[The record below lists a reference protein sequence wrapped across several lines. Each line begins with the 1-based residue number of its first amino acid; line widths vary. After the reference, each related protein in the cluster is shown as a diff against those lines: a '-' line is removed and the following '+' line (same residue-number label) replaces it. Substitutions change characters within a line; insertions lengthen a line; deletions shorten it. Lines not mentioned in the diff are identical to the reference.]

1 MIEKE
6 TCMAAWKKALS
17 DILDGGE
24 DFEDENNRICRELF
38 NLKIIVKNP
47 SKELTYPIEVLN
59 GFKQWKYPPL
69 EEMKKVILKIK

>member
-38 NLKIIVKNP
+38 NLKIIVNFLGEQKTGIVNA
-47 SKELTYPIEVLN
+47 
-59 GFKQWKYPPL
+59 
-69 EEMKKVILKIK
+69 